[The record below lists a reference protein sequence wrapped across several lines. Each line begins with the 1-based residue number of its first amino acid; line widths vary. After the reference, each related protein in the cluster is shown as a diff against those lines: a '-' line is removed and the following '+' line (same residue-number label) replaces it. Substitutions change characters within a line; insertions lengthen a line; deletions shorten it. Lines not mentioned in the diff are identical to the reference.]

1 VILSAAAKMMGFAKG
16 STHPTRWVALIVLFC
31 VTAPCERAYAM
42 NDLLDSPQLKFMQA
56 VYPQW
61 WSPTAPDG
69 EEFELPSGTKTCSLL
84 KVRFVEEIIWV
95 AARVGPGYPGD
106 ASFLVEDNFGDQQ
119 YPSGKV
125 IKSSFYTGYND
136 MHFGRS
142 EINRKMGL
150 NSWWFQ
156 DRNDAGLVLE
166 LLVGDVPETHV
177 SYYVCAFKEG
187 ERILLSYFLKRSP
200 PLPWSPP
207 FIRWNLP
214 PVIDE

>member
-1 VILSAAAKMMGFAKG
+1 VIFSAPAKVMGFAKG
-16 STHPTRWVALIVLFC
+16 STHPTRWVGLIALFS

-42 NDLLDSPQLKFMQA
+42 NDLLDSSQPKFMQS
-56 VYPQW
+56 VYPHW

-69 EEFELPSGTKTCSLL
+69 EEFELPSGTRTCARL
-84 KVRFVEEIIWV
+84 KVRFVEKIIWV

-119 YPSGKV
+119 YPGGKV

-136 MHFGRS
+136 IDLGRA

-150 NSWWFQ
+150 NDWWFQ
-156 DRNDAGLVLE
+156 DRNDASLVLR
-166 LLVGDVPETHV
+166 LLLGDRPETHV

-187 ERILLSYFLKRSP
+187 ERVLLSYFLKRSP
-200 PLPWSPP
+200 PVPWPFPP
-207 FIRWNLP
+207 FRGSLP
-214 PVIDE
+214 RY